1 MSTHKTTLKQQINGD
16 EIMRER
22 KTDVVLVEFL
32 SLVRNA
38 SSHSVSDLKTNCA
51 LGTVS
56 GSLVVFTGKRGRH
69 EEKISGLGASS
80 TGSLIG

>member
-1 MSTHKTTLKQQINGD
+1 
-16 EIMRER
+16 MRE
-22 KTDVVLVEFL
+22 KTKQKTYVVLVEFL
-32 SLVRNA
+32 SLVQNA
-38 SSHSVSDLKTNCA
+38 GSHSVSDLKTNCA